1 MNAFLVWLQLVVCLA
16 VIVIA
21 GTRLAKYG
29 DLLGEKTQLGRVW
42 IGVVILAAIT
52 SLPEL
57 ATGISSIT
65 LVNQPDLTLGDLF
78 GSNLINLV
86 IIAVIDLAF
95 TRGHVLNY
103 LGTGIVLSTVLNVL
117 IITATAVFLLMAQNL
132 PGISIFRHIGIY
144 SAALFVLFLLS
155 QWIIFHFR
163 PESIEA
169 QPEKPAQTVKTDI
182 SIYKLL
188 SFFILASLATI
199 GAGAWLAYIGSQIVE
214 ITGLSTTLVGSL
226 FLAIC
231 TSAPEIVVSI
241 SAVRL
246 GALDMAVGNMVG
258 SNLFNMGVVIF
269 VDDIFYSAG
278 PILSVVDNTHVITA
292 LFAILMS
299 CIIIIGITFKP
310 RLWLK
315 SWIGIDTA
323 ALAILYFGAILT
335 LYLLG
340 NQT

>member
-1 MNAFLVWLQLVVCLA
+1 MNAFLVWLQFIVCLA
-16 VIVIA
+16 VIVVA
-21 GTRLAKYG
+21 GTRLARYG
-29 DLLGEKTQLGRVW
+29 DLLGEKTRLGRVW

-86 IIAVIDLAF
+86 IIAIIDLVF
-95 TRGHVLNY
+95 TSGHVLNY
-103 LGTGIVLSTVLNVL
+103 LGTGIVLSTVLNIM
-117 IITATAVFLLMAQNL
+117 IIAATGVFIFLAQSL
-132 PGISIFRHIGIY
+132 PSASIFNRIGIFPLL
-144 SAALFVLFLLS
+144 LFCIYLLS
-155 QWIIFHFR
+155 QWIIYRFQ

-169 QPEKPAQTVKTDI
+169 QPAKPSQVKHPDI
-182 SIYKLL
+182 RLSKLL
-188 SFFILASLATI
+188 AFFILASLATI
-199 GAGAWLAYIGSQIVE
+199 GAGAWLAYIGAQIAE
-214 ITGLSTTLVGSL
+214 ITGLTATLVGSL

-258 SNLFNMGVVIF
+258 SNIFNMGVVIF
-269 VDDIFYSAG
+269 IDDIFYSSG
-278 PILSVVDNTHVITA
+278 PILQSVDTTHIITA
-292 LFAILMS
+292 FFAILMS
-299 CIIIIGITFKP
+299 CIVIIGITFKP

-323 ALAILYFGAILT
+323 ALAILYLGAIFT
-335 LYLLG
+335 LYFLG
-340 NQT
+340 K

>member
-1 MNAFLVWLQLVVCLA
+1 MNALLVWVQFFVCLA

-21 GTRLAKYG
+21 GTRLARYG
-29 DLLGEKTQLGRVW
+29 DLLGERTRLGRVW
-42 IGVVILAAIT
+42 IGVVILAMIT

-86 IIAVIDLAF
+86 IIAIIDMVF
-95 TRGHVLNY
+95 TSGHVLNY
-103 LGTGIVLSTVLNVL
+103 MGTGIVLSTVLN
-117 IITATAVFLLMAQNL
+117 IMMISAAGVFLFLSQSM
-132 PGISIFRHIGIY
+132 PGITIFNRIGIFPL
-144 SAALFVLFLLS
+144 ALFCLYLLA
-155 QWIIFHFR
+155 QWLIYRFQ

-169 QPEKPAQTVKTDI
+169 QPAKPAESKQADI
-182 SIYKLL
+182 SLGRLL
-188 SFFILASLATI
+188 FFFILASLATI
-199 GAGAWLAYIGSQIVE
+199 GAGAWLAYIGAQIIE
-214 ITGLSTTLVGSL
+214 ITGLTATLVGSL

-231 TSAPEIVVSI
+231 TSSPEIVVSI

-269 VDDIFYSAG
+269 VDDIFYSSG
-278 PILSVVDNTHVITA
+278 TILQNVDTIHIITA
-292 LFAILMS
+292 LFAIMMS

-310 RLWLK
+310 KLWLK

-323 ALAILYFGAILT
+323 ALTILYLGAIST
-335 LYLLG
+335 LYFLG
-340 NQT
+340 N